1 MSVDEANSKRVEPV
15 FFLNNEVEQDSG
27 TYLDTLEVCLAVC
40 EVVSD
45 ESVVEGAQRIGGL
58 WRIYLTDEEVRAR
71 LLCTGIN
78 LRNIQITLKDRN
90 PFLLPGHE
98 YVETTRLYI
107 RNIPLSYDNDVIT
120 NTLKNMGV
128 QMLGN
133 LKYVRART
141 SAGKLTNFKTGDRFV
156 DIVVPSE
163 PLPKK
168 KSMGLFTASL
178 YHKEQKQTQSEI
190 ECGNC
195 RQTGHVRRNCQNESV
210 YYDCLKPGHKRG
222 SPLCTGMQ
230 SIVMAEDNE
239 KVVSLEDENKKEDE
253 GDEGEDEDD
262 DDYSADESDG
272 NDTGSNEEEKTG
284 EKEEN
289 SQGGEKENSQGNKA
303 EKEKSKSELAQKQKL
318 LSDLWAAGA
327 PCASVAGRSASPARV
342 RKVGDRTPDEKSEQ
356 KKQQKKK
363 KAAQNK

>member
-1 MSVDEANSKRVEPV
+1 MSVEANKRVEPV
-15 FFLNNEVEQDSG
+15 FFLNNEVEQDRG
-27 TYLDTLEVCLAVC
+27 KYLDTLEVCLAVC

-58 WRIYLTDEEVRAR
+58 WRVYLTDEEARAR

-107 RNIPLSYDNDVIT
+107 RNIPLSFDNDVIT

-156 DIVVPSE
+156 DIVVPLE

-178 YHKEQKQTQSEI
+178 YHKEQRQTQSEI

-195 RQTGHVRRNCQNESV
+195 RQTGHVRRNCPNESV
-210 YYDCLKPGHKRG
+210 CYDCLKPGHKRG
-222 SPLCTGMQ
+222 SPLCTGMKSTVSSEVTEQ
-230 SIVMAEDNE
+230 MG
-239 KVVSLEDENKKEDE
+239 SLEDENKNE
-253 GDEGEDEDD
+253 GDDDDCESD
-262 DDYSADESDG
+262 DDYSADNSDD
-272 NDTGSNEEEKTG
+272 NDTGSNEEEKAG
-284 EKEEN
+284 ESEEN
-289 SQGGEKENSQGNKA
+289 SQSNKAENKA
-303 EKEKSKSELAQKQKL
+303 EKEKEKSESAQKQKL

-327 PCASVAGRSASPARV
+327 PSASAAGRSASPARV

-356 KKQQKKK
+356 KKQKKKK